1 MDLKIA
7 NRTERKKEE
16 TRKKIIQVA
25 MNLFEKQG
33 FDSTT
38 MEQIALE
45 ADIAKGTLYNH
56 FPVKEAIISAYIHG
70 MIRERVPEVI
80 HLMKQL
86 PDTRSRLI
94 TVLRKSLEW
103 IEVEFDKDLYK
114 KYFAYRMQTMEQ
126 SIRDQSL
133 RSGSQSALENIIGMG
148 QEAGEIRQDI
158 PIEVLA
164 LQFEALHTFTVAAWL
179 AIPEKF
185 SVYENISLNVDLFL
199 NGAANRG
206 SKE

>member
-1 MDLKIA
+1 MDSKIT

-25 MNLFEKQG
+25 MDLFEKQG

-45 ADIAKGTLYNH
+45 ADIAKGTLYNY
-56 FPVKEAIISAYIHG
+56 FSVKEAIISAYIRG
-70 MIRERVPEVI
+70 MIRERGPEVI
-80 HLMKQL
+80 RLMQQL

-103 IEVEFDKDLYK
+103 IEVEFDNDLYR
-114 KYFAYRMQTMEQ
+114 KYFAYRLQTMEQ
-126 SIRDQSL
+126 SLRNQSL
-133 RSGSQSALENIIGMG
+133 RSGFNGILLHIIGLG
-148 QEAGEIRQDI
+148 QEVGEIRQDI

-164 LQFEALHTFTVAAWL
+164 LQFEALHTFAVAAWL
-179 AIPEKF
+179 AIPEKL
-185 SVYENISLNVDLFL
+185 SIYENISWNVDLFL
-199 NGAANRG
+199 NGANNRG
-206 SKE
+206 NIE

>member
-7 NRTERKKEE
+7 NRTERKKEA

-70 MIRERVPEVI
+70 MVRERGPGVI
-80 HLMKQL
+80 HLMQQL

-103 IEVEFDKDLYK
+103 IEVEFDKELYK
-114 KYFAYRMQTMEQ
+114 KYFAYRLQTMEQ

-164 LQFEALHTFTVAAWL
+164 LQFEALHTFTVATWL

-185 SVYENISLNVDLFL
+185 SVYENISWNVDLFL

-206 SKE
+206 E